1 MARELL
7 AGGQRESAKVL
18 IRRKRV
24 LEAQVAS
31 TVAKLDAVENSLSTI
46 EGTEMTEAVLEA
58 VERGN
63 KAVETLNARVTVERV
78 ENAMA
83 ADANAQ
89 AYVDEVSTALG
100 LFDEKEACEEEV
112 LADLAEFEKEHGI
125 ASATNTDTGVNGA
138 VNGRSRLLWKR
149 MQTLSRRSSSRWLR
163 RKTLSHLLWRRK
175 RTRMRSGLWFRRSGR
190 LFLRE
195 GCCVFRFEV

>member
-83 ADANAQ
+83 ADADAQ

-138 VNGRSRLLWKR
+138 VNGTK
-149 MQTLSRRSSSRWLR
+149 QTAVEEDADVITPVKQQVVEEEDVVTPVVEEEEDEDAIRPVVP
-163 RKTLSHLLWRRK
+163 KK
-175 RTRMRSGLWFRRSGR
+175 RTA
-190 LFLRE
+190 
-195 GCCVFRFEV
+195 VPA